1 MNLQLIVHHEEKRMG
16 RPKGSKNKPKQK
28 VPGFISEPSGRLN
41 VRVSSTT
48 RESLVQLKEDFGLN
62 TQEEVLEKTV
72 SIVMALRK
80 VLTAI

>member
-1 MNLQLIVHHEEKRMG
+1 MG
-16 RPKGSKNKPKQK
+16 RPMGSKNKPKQK
-28 VPGFISEPSGRLN
+28 IPGFISDASGRLN

-72 SIVMALRK
+72 AIVMALRK
-80 VLTAI
+80 ALTS